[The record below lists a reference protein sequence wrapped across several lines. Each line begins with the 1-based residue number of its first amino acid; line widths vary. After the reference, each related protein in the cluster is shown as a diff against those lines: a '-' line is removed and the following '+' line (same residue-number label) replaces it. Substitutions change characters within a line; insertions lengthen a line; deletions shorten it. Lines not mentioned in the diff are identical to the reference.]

1 MANHLIKIKK
11 IYFMR
16 LIEEQKKFEV
26 RLNDRDYQVGD
37 ILNFLI
43 LTDDMKNDQSKIE
56 YGDVSFKIIYVHHGL
71 GMAENYVVLGV
82 EAIKNETS

>member
-37 ILNFLI
+37 VLDFLI
-43 LTDDMKNDQSKIE
+43 LADDMKIE
-56 YGDVSFKIIYVHHGL
+56 YGDVPFRIIYVHHGL

-82 EAIKNETS
+82 EAIKK